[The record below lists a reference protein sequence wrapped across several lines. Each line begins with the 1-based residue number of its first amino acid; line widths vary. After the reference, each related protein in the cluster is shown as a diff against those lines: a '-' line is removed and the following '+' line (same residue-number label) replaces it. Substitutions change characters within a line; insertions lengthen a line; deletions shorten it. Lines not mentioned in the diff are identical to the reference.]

1 MTDRTSFYKLLVCD
15 YHTVWE
21 CMKIKIPIQEKLKST
36 KYSSI
41 GGFASDIHLSI
52 ANAAKY
58 NPRRKHVHDS
68 AKELRVLFAKEL
80 QNFIKDAMPFWS
92 SLYLTAPRSAHRLLH
107 VLAREPE
114 FVFFPK
120 LADTAALSTS
130 CDYNCVLTRPT
141 ELETICG
148 KVNSSPCESLMS
160 EALINDFRLV
170 FFNVLVVRREPRFSL
185 ILFRQ

>member
-1 MTDRTSFYKLLVCD
+1 MTREDCDDLLSVLAGAPGSTDFLNAVDPVALGLQD
-15 YHTVWE
+15 YFAMVTE
-21 CMKIKIPIQEKLKST
+21 PINFSSIQEKLKST

-58 NPRRKHVHDS
+58 NPRRKHVHNS

-130 CDYNCVLTRPT
+130 CDYNCVLTPT
-141 ELETICG
+141 NGIRDNLWQSQLLT
-148 KVNSSPCESLMS
+148 L
-160 EALINDFRLV
+160 
-170 FFNVLVVRREPRFSL
+170 
-185 ILFRQ
+185 